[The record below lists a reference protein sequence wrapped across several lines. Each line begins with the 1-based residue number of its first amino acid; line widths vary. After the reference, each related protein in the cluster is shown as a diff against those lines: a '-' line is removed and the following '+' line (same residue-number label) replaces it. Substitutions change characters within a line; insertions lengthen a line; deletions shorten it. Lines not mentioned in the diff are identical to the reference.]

1 MPGCTKLRNYF
12 NMVREHGQVR
22 KLKEHLNA
30 QLLKNHLVA
39 GIPDGKNVAETLSE
53 HWFDL
58 IDKMLTLDPK
68 KRLSAEQALQHPF
81 FTDTSLPEAC

>member
-1 MPGCTKLRNYF
+1 M
-12 NMVREHGQVR
+12 R

-68 KRLSAEQALQHPF
+68 KRLSADQAL
-81 FTDTSLPEAC
+81 